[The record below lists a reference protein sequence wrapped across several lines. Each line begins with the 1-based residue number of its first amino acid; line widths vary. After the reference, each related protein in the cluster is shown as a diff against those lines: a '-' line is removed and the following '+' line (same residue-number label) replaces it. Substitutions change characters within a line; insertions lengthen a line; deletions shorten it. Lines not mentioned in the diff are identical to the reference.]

1 MPDVNWIAILLCG
14 VSSMLLGALWY
25 SPLLFGRAWQR
36 GAGLTD
42 DELARGNM
50 ALIYGLAFL
59 LSMVAATVFSHILGP
74 HTHLG
79 EAVAAGAATGAFLV
93 AGSFAINYLFERRG
107 IGQWLINGGYHTL
120 QFALFGL
127 VLAHFH

>member
-36 GAGLTD
+36 GAGLS
-42 DELARGNM
+42 DEDLARGNM
-50 ALIYGLAFL
+50 ALIYGGAFL
-59 LSMVAATVFSHILGP
+59 LSMVAAIVFSHILGP
-74 HTHLG
+74 HRHLG
-79 EAVAAGAATGAFLV
+79 EAIAAGAGTGAFLV
-93 AGSFAINYLFERRG
+93 AAAFGINYLFERRSTA
-107 IGQWLINGGYHTL
+107 QWLINGGYHTL